1 MSSYSASLKREKTMV
16 SFNGVFRRFF
26 SVKALQGAVS
36 IVALIAAWQLVIE
49 LRVPYLSNL
58 PYPLDVAR
66 SMAKSVVAKK
76 YWFDWKASLIRVF
89 IGFSIAQLIGI
100 PLGLAMGVKKTVR
113 HLVFPVFETV
123 RPIPPIAW
131 IPLAILFWPTEELSI
146 YFLSFIG
153 PFFVIVLNV
162 MQGVSNIDAELKRAA
177 LSLGARQKDIFW
189 KIMVPG
195 SLPSIITGMTVGIGV
210 TWNVL
215 IAAEMI
221 AGHGGLGRMTWEAYT
236 NGNIPLIIV
245 GMISIGIAGYLSSGL
260 VRLFGDRAMPWK
272 RRF

>member
-1 MSSYSASLKREKTMV
+1 MSSYSVPLRGGKAMASVNVT
-16 SFNGVFRRFF
+16 FRRFF
-26 SVKALQGAVS
+26 SVRTLQGVLAIAAFV
-36 IVALIAAWQLVIE
+36 AAWQVVIE
-49 LRVPYLSNL
+49 LGVPYLSNL
-58 PYPLDVAR
+58 PYPMDVAR
-66 SMAKSVVAKK
+66 SMTKSVASVK
-76 YWFDWKASLIRVF
+76 YWLDWKASLIRVF
-89 IGFSIAQLIGI
+89 IGFSLAQLIGV
-100 PLGLAMGVKKTVR
+100 PLGLAMGVRRSVR
-113 HLVFPVFETV
+113 DLVFPVFETV

-146 YFLSFIG
+146 YFLCFIG

-177 LSLGARQKDIFW
+177 LSLGAGQQDIFW

-195 SLPSIITGMTVGIGV
+195 SLPSIVTGMTVGIGV
-210 TWNVL
+210 TWNIL

-245 GMISIGIAGYLSSGL
+245 GMISIGVAGYVSSGL
-260 VRLFGDRAMPWK
+260 VRALGDRAMPWK

>member
-1 MSSYSASLKREKTMV
+1 MSSYSMSLKRGKAMV
-16 SFNGVFRRFF
+16 GSNGALRRF
-26 SVKALQGAVS
+26 LS
-36 IVALIAAWQLVIE
+36 IKTLEGIASIAAFVVAWHLVIE
-49 LRVPYLSNL
+49 LKLPYLRNL
-58 PYPLDVAR
+58 PYPMDVAR
-66 SMAKSVVAKK
+66 SMAKSVVVKR
-76 YWFDWKASLIRVF
+76 YWLDWEASLIRVF

-100 PLGLAMGVKKTVR
+100 PLGLAMGVKRTVR

-195 SLPSIITGMTVGIGV
+195 SLPSIVTGMTVGIGV

-260 VRLFGDRAMPWK
+260 VRALGDRAMPWK